1 MKFILHDWNDAL
13 CLKLLKNI
21 TAGMK
26 RGYSTLVVEDFIL
39 PVKDT
44 SLLPAMWDMQMMALL
59 SAMER
64 TEKQWKVLFE
74 QAGLEVEGFY
84 QPPGDGTG
92 IIVLNLAEEVGTP

>member
-1 MKFILHDWNDAL
+1 MKFILHDCNDEL
-13 CLKLLKNI
+13 CLKLLRNV

-26 RGYSTLVVEDFIL
+26 RGYSTLIVEDFIL
-39 PVKDT
+39 PVKGA

-64 TEKQWKVLFE
+64 TERQWRTLFG
-74 QAGLEVEGFY
+74 QAGLEIEGFH

-92 IIVLNLAEEVGTP
+92 IIVLHLAEEVGTP